1 MAILESNTFK
11 CFHRIML
18 AACCATVMA
27 NAPALAQDESLHT
40 PGAVS
45 KGALNLY
52 LEGERH
58 EKNREYAKAVE
69 CFRQALREMAHEK
82 HDPKF
87 HLKVETA
94 LSRVKAKAGI
104 RQ

>member
-1 MAILESNTFK
+1 MAGQQSNPLKYFYRAL
-11 CFHRIML
+11 F
-18 AACCATVMA
+18 AACSTLLLT
-27 NAPALAQDESLHT
+27 NAQTFAQDAALHT

-45 KGALNLY
+45 RGALNLY
-52 LEGERH
+52 LEGERY
-58 EKNREYAKAVE
+58 EKNKEYAKAVE
-69 CFRQALREMAHEK
+69 SFRQALREMAHEK

>member
-1 MAILESNTFK
+1 MAGQQSRPLTYFY
-11 CFHRIML
+11 RALL
-18 AACCATVMA
+18 AACCALLLP
-27 NAPALAQDESLHT
+27 NAPILAKDAALHT

-45 KGALNLY
+45 RGALNLY
-52 LEGERH
+52 LEGEH
-58 EKNREYAKAVE
+58 YEKNKEYAKAVE
-69 CFRQALREMAHEK
+69 SFRQALREMAHEK